1 MASERNLIMQAANT
15 HAVSE
20 SGIRPA
26 ERKRSFWLGWVAAF
40 GVGGTVCGVTALIIS
55 LLTALAILNESRA
68 SSIAVS
74 GLIVGCLASLLLAA
88 HGMDR
93 IAAARRDSGN

>member
-1 MASERNLIMQAANT
+1 MASERNLMVQAANL
-15 HAVSE
+15 HAVRD
-20 SGIRPA
+20 SGVRPA

-55 LLTALAILNESRA
+55 LLTALAILNENR
-68 SSIAVS
+68 SSGIAVS
-74 GLIVGCLASLLLAA
+74 GLVVGCLASLLLAA

-93 IAAARRDSGN
+93 MAAARRDPGN